1 VSSEGTASRSP
12 QGRRDRAGDDISKT
26 SRPLAGVLGLL
37 GALVSGGESDVQ
49 AEPAT
54 TFLPAVSVD
63 APEEKSR
70 RAVRRQTAARHA
82 ARPRRA
88 APSTERDAG
97 RQPTASAPAGS
108 AAGASG
114 IPLVGPGSRAEMQQ
128 QEAEKQRRD
137 SGLQKIIVP
146 EAEVERFGDGTV
158 GDVLRRQPGMTF
170 TGPAGTVKDI
180 RLRGLDKG
188 YTQFTIDGLPAP
200 TATKER
206 QLQVDRLPADM
217 IESVEI
223 IRNPSAM
230 HESGNIGGIVNV
242 VLKKDM
248 GDLTRFRAS
257 GGKQGRLGVGEA
269 NALWSR
275 RFDNVDVMFSG
286 SRSYGAED
294 IVEDK
299 DAYNAKGDLT
309 GREHKPK
316 PVEKTDTTLAPR
328 LVWRLGDSRLTLEP
342 FLTIHTED
350 KDEKSD
356 ITNLS
361 GDLTK
366 RTTNKEYREDL
377 MWRAAGRYEMRVGG
391 VDLTA
396 KFGLQEAILDKTKAG
411 TEAAPSG
418 VVKKYTNELEKVRE
432 RLNYVGVGA
441 TGVFEYDL
449 LVAQQ
454 HKPSMG
460 VEWRDAG
467 YNAAKTTTE
476 NGLVKDAPKER
487 YEIGERRL
495 IAYAQDEWR
504 LAEVH
509 WLTPGVRFEHI
520 VRDATDSRLDS
531 RNSVVEAVNPSLH
544 YRWALTEE
552 LNFRASAAQ
561 TVRLPKFDDLNP
573 LVTLAT
579 GGGAGSI
586 TNPHTAGNP
595 DLRPE
600 RALGFEAGL
609 ERFFSDR
616 RGVVGINLY
625 DREVENF
632 IQKATRLEGAR
643 FIQRPENVGDAR
655 FWGLELDW
663 RIPLSWDEAN
673 DFALVGNHSELR
685 GRVRNTTRGG
695 YFGVKDMPPRV
706 TNVGLEWR
714 HSPTAATAGFAFN
727 FQPAYVVDGSD
738 GDGREIKRRNEQTLL
753 DLYASKAIDAN
764 FEIRIVAK
772 NVLCVQKEEAKVKLS
787 DSAAVTGM
795 EWKAEHSKPTVY
807 VVLQGR
813 F

>member
-1 VSSEGTASRSP
+1 VGSRS
-12 QGRRDRAGDDISKT
+12 GTTRDVGVSVNKNN
-26 SRPLAGVLGLL
+26 RPLAGVLGLMS
-37 GALVSGGESDVQ
+37 ALVIGGESDAR
-49 AEPAT
+49 AESET
-54 TFLPAVSVD
+54 NFLPAVSVE
-63 APEEKSR
+63 APQDKSR
-70 RAVRRQTAARHA
+70 RAVRRQTSVKHA
-82 ARPRRA
+82 ARPRRT
-88 APSTERDAG
+88 APVGERDAARSAAG
-97 RQPTASAPAGS
+97 PAPAGV

-114 IPLVGPGSRAEMQQ
+114 IPLVGPGSRAETQQ
-128 QEAEKQRRD
+128 QEAEQRRRD
-137 SGLQKIIVP
+137 SAVQKIIVP
-146 EAEVERFGDGTV
+146 EAEVERFGDGTL
-158 GDVLRRQPGMTF
+158 GDVLRRQPGMSF

-188 YTQFTIDGLPAP
+188 YTQFTVDGLPAP

-230 HESGNIGGIVNV
+230 NESGNIGGIVNV

-275 RFDNVDVMFSG
+275 RFDSVDVMFSG

-299 DAYNAKGDLT
+299 DTYNAKGDLT

-316 PVEKTDTTLAPR
+316 PVAKTDTTLAPR
-328 LVWRLGDSRLTLEP
+328 LVWRLGETRLTLEP

-356 ITNLS
+356 VRNLS

-366 RTTNKEYREDL
+366 RTTNEEYREDML
-377 MWRAAGRYEMRVGG
+377 WRAAGRYEARVDG
-391 VDLTA
+391 VDFTA

-411 TEAAPSG
+411 TEADAAG

-441 TGVFEYDL
+441 TGMFGYDL

-454 HKPSMG
+454 HKPSIG
-460 VEWRDAG
+460 LEWRDAG
-467 YNAAKTTTE
+467 YDAAKTTTE

-487 YEIGERRL
+487 YDIGERRL

-504 LAEVH
+504 IAGDH

-520 VRDATDSRLDS
+520 VRNATDSRRNS
-531 RNSVVEAVNPSLH
+531 RNSTVEAVNPSLH
-544 YRWALTEE
+544 YRWAMTEE
-552 LNFRASAAQ
+552 LNFRASVAQ
-561 TVRLPKFDDLNP
+561 TVRMPKFDDLNP

-579 GGGAGSI
+579 GAAAGTI

-600 RALGFEAGL
+600 RALGFEAGV
-609 ERFFSDR
+609 EKFFADR
-616 RGVVGINLY
+616 RGVVGINVY

-643 FIQRPENVGDAR
+643 YIQRPENVGDAR

-663 RIPLSWDEAN
+663 RIPLSWDEAY
-673 DFALVGNHSELR
+673 DFALIGNHSEMR
-685 GRVRNTTRGG
+685 GRVRNSTSGG

-714 HSPTAATAGFAFN
+714 HAPTAVTAGFAFN
-727 FQPAYVVDGSD
+727 YQPSFVVEGSD
-738 GDGREIKRRNEQTLL
+738 GDGREIKRRNQQTLL
-753 DLYASKAIDAN
+753 DLYVSKAIDAN
-764 FEIRIVAK
+764 FEIRLVAK
-772 NVLCVQKEEAKVKLS
+772 NVLSVVKEEAKVKLS
-787 DSAAVTGM
+787 DSGAVTGM